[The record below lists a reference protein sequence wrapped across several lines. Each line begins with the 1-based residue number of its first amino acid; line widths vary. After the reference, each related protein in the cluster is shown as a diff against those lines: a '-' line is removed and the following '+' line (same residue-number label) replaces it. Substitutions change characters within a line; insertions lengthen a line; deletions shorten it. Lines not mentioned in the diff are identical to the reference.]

1 MNDLFEKL
9 MDQLDMPAEIRQNP
23 AFRGNIDKVEVHAI
37 SKVWHFYL
45 KFPAILSIDLYR
57 ELAYRLEM
65 AFSNIAK
72 TQVTILT
79 EDGRFDETLL
89 NNYLPLIFDL
99 PGCDTPSFTAIF
111 KKYKFTT
118 ADQAATAKLLVGD
131 LSNLEYFVKHY
142 FPVMAKHYQDFGF
155 TDLQIIPEVDYQLTD
170 KLVAEYEKKS
180 EEALADILANQ
191 PEAPFQPDNQAPALK
206 EAVASP
212 NQLALGREIKA
223 SDTVFQMKDVVTEEA
238 NVVFEGYVFAA
249 EHKVFKNRTTG
260 KESHMLEVKMTD
272 YSSSFIVQ
280 KWGRKPE
287 EQAMFDMVK
296 KGMWIKVKGSVQM
309 DQYKHELV
317 LSARDMVE
325 IKAKN
330 VRKDLMPEDQ
340 KRVEFHAHTNMSTMD
355 AIPDVTDLVA
365 QAARWGHQA
374 IAITDHAGAQ
384 SFPHAHSAGKKN
396 GIKIIYG
403 IEANL
408 VEDRVPITYDE
419 DDSNLSD
426 STYVVFDVETTGL
439 SAVYNKLIQVAASKM
454 HKGNVI
460 EQFDEFI
467 DPGHPL
473 SEFTTQL
480 TGITDDMVRGSK
492 PLEQVL
498 KEFQAFCQ
506 GSILVAHNAT
516 FDVGF
521 MNMNY
526 QRHHLPVIKQPVID
540 TLEFARNLYPEFKRH
555 GLGPLTKRFQVSLES
570 HHLANFDAEAT
581 GRLLFIFLNDAKE
594 KFGIELLSDLNTKVV
609 DADSYKRARVKHATI
624 YAKTQD
630 GLKNLFKLIS
640 YSNVNYFS
648 GVPRIPK
655 SVLEAH
661 REGLIIGSACSEG
674 EVFEAVTN
682 KSFDDALK
690 VADYYDFIEIMPP
703 AIYRPLIAK
712 ETIKDEV
719 ELQRIL
725 QALMRIADK
734 LGKPVLATGNVHYL
748 NPEDAIYRE
757 IIVRSLGAGAIIN
770 RPVGRGEHAMPA
782 PLPEVHFRT
791 TNEML
796 DDFAFLG
803 EATARQIV
811 IENTQKMADS
821 FDVLTPVRD
830 DLYTPY
836 IPESE
841 EKMAKLTYEK
851 AHATYGNPL
860 PDIVDLRIEKELNS
874 IIGNGF
880 SVIYLISQILVERSN
895 KRGYL
900 VGSRGSVGSSF
911 VATMTGI
918 TEVNPL
924 PPHYV
929 CPE

>member
-191 PEAPFQPDNQAPALK
+191 PEAPFQPDNQAPASK

-460 EQFDEFI
+460 EQFMS
-467 DPGHPL
+467 L
-473 SEFTTQL
+473 S
-480 TGITDDMVRGSK
+480 IR
-492 PLEQVL
+492 
-498 KEFQAFCQ
+498 
-506 GSILVAHNAT
+506 
-516 FDVGF
+516 
-521 MNMNY
+521 
-526 QRHHLPVIKQPVID
+526 VIP
-540 TLEFARNLYPEFKRH
+540 
-555 GLGPLTKRFQVSLES
+555 
-570 HHLANFDAEAT
+570 
-581 GRLLFIFLNDAKE
+581 
-594 KFGIELLSDLNTKVV
+594 
-609 DADSYKRARVKHATI
+609 
-624 YAKTQD
+624 
-630 GLKNLFKLIS
+630 
-640 YSNVNYFS
+640 
-648 GVPRIPK
+648 
-655 SVLEAH
+655 
-661 REGLIIGSACSEG
+661 
-674 EVFEAVTN
+674 
-682 KSFDDALK
+682 
-690 VADYYDFIEIMPP
+690 
-703 AIYRPLIAK
+703 
-712 ETIKDEV
+712 
-719 ELQRIL
+719 
-725 QALMRIADK
+725 
-734 LGKPVLATGNVHYL
+734 
-748 NPEDAIYRE
+748 
-757 IIVRSLGAGAIIN
+757 
-770 RPVGRGEHAMPA
+770 
-782 PLPEVHFRT
+782 
-791 TNEML
+791 
-796 DDFAFLG
+796 
-803 EATARQIV
+803 
-811 IENTQKMADS
+811 
-821 FDVLTPVRD
+821 
-830 DLYTPY
+830 
-836 IPESE
+836 
-841 EKMAKLTYEK
+841 
-851 AHATYGNPL
+851 
-860 PDIVDLRIEKELNS
+860 
-874 IIGNGF
+874 
-880 SVIYLISQILVERSN
+880 
-895 KRGYL
+895 
-900 VGSRGSVGSSF
+900 
-911 VATMTGI
+911 
-918 TEVNPL
+918 
-924 PPHYV
+924 
-929 CPE
+929 

>member
-9 MDQLDMPAEIRQNP
+9 MDQLDMPAEIRHNP

-45 KFPAILSIDLYR
+45 KFPAILPIDLYR

-287 EQAMFDMVK
+287 EQVMFDMVK

-498 KEFQAFCQ
+498 KEFQE
-506 GSILVAHNAT
+506 
-516 FDVGF
+516 
-521 MNMNY
+521 Y
-526 QRHHLPVIKQPVID
+526 
-540 TLEFARNLYPEFKRH
+540 
-555 GLGPLTKRFQVSLES
+555 
-570 HHLANFDAEAT
+570 
-581 GRLLFIFLNDAKE
+581 
-594 KFGIELLSDLNTKVV
+594 
-609 DADSYKRARVKHATI
+609 
-624 YAKTQD
+624 
-630 GLKNLFKLIS
+630 KLITVRGKG
-640 YSNVNYFS
+640 YYL
-648 GVPRIPK
+648 RIP
-655 SVLEAH
+655 
-661 REGLIIGSACSEG
+661 
-674 EVFEAVTN
+674 
-682 KSFDDALK
+682 
-690 VADYYDFIEIMPP
+690 
-703 AIYRPLIAK
+703 
-712 ETIKDEV
+712 
-719 ELQRIL
+719 
-725 QALMRIADK
+725 
-734 LGKPVLATGNVHYL
+734 
-748 NPEDAIYRE
+748 
-757 IIVRSLGAGAIIN
+757 
-770 RPVGRGEHAMPA
+770 
-782 PLPEVHFRT
+782 
-791 TNEML
+791 
-796 DDFAFLG
+796 
-803 EATARQIV
+803 
-811 IENTQKMADS
+811 
-821 FDVLTPVRD
+821 
-830 DLYTPY
+830 
-836 IPESE
+836 
-841 EKMAKLTYEK
+841 
-851 AHATYGNPL
+851 
-860 PDIVDLRIEKELNS
+860 
-874 IIGNGF
+874 
-880 SVIYLISQILVERSN
+880 
-895 KRGYL
+895 
-900 VGSRGSVGSSF
+900 
-911 VATMTGI
+911 
-918 TEVNPL
+918 
-924 PPHYV
+924 
-929 CPE
+929 

>member
-111 KKYKFTT
+111 KKYRFTT

-191 PEAPFQPDNQAPALK
+191 PEAPFQPDNQAPASK

-725 QALMRIADK
+725 QDLMRIADK
-734 LGKPVLATGNVHYL
+734 LGNQ
-748 NPEDAIYRE
+748 
-757 IIVRSLGAGAIIN
+757 S
-770 RPVGRGEHAMPA
+770 
-782 PLPEVHFRT
+782 
-791 TNEML
+791 
-796 DDFAFLG
+796 
-803 EATARQIV
+803 
-811 IENTQKMADS
+811 
-821 FDVLTPVRD
+821 
-830 DLYTPY
+830 
-836 IPESE
+836 
-841 EKMAKLTYEK
+841 
-851 AHATYGNPL
+851 
-860 PDIVDLRIEKELNS
+860 
-874 IIGNGF
+874 
-880 SVIYLISQILVERSN
+880 
-895 KRGYL
+895 
-900 VGSRGSVGSSF
+900 
-911 VATMTGI
+911 
-918 TEVNPL
+918 
-924 PPHYV
+924 
-929 CPE
+929 

>member
-79 EDGRFDETLL
+79 EDGRFDETLM

-191 PEAPFQPDNQAPALK
+191 PEAPFQPDNQAPASK

-581 GRLLFIFLNDAKE
+581 GRLLFIF
-594 KFGIELLSDLNTKVV
+594 
-609 DADSYKRARVKHATI
+609 
-624 YAKTQD
+624 
-630 GLKNLFKLIS
+630 
-640 YSNVNYFS
+640 
-648 GVPRIPK
+648 
-655 SVLEAH
+655 
-661 REGLIIGSACSEG
+661 
-674 EVFEAVTN
+674 
-682 KSFDDALK
+682 
-690 VADYYDFIEIMPP
+690 
-703 AIYRPLIAK
+703 
-712 ETIKDEV
+712 
-719 ELQRIL
+719 
-725 QALMRIADK
+725 
-734 LGKPVLATGNVHYL
+734 
-748 NPEDAIYRE
+748 
-757 IIVRSLGAGAIIN
+757 
-770 RPVGRGEHAMPA
+770 
-782 PLPEVHFRT
+782 
-791 TNEML
+791 
-796 DDFAFLG
+796 
-803 EATARQIV
+803 
-811 IENTQKMADS
+811 
-821 FDVLTPVRD
+821 
-830 DLYTPY
+830 
-836 IPESE
+836 
-841 EKMAKLTYEK
+841 
-851 AHATYGNPL
+851 
-860 PDIVDLRIEKELNS
+860 
-874 IIGNGF
+874 
-880 SVIYLISQILVERSN
+880 
-895 KRGYL
+895 
-900 VGSRGSVGSSF
+900 
-911 VATMTGI
+911 
-918 TEVNPL
+918 
-924 PPHYV
+924 
-929 CPE
+929 

>member
-191 PEAPFQPDNQAPALK
+191 PEAPFQPDNQAPASK

-703 AIYRPLIAK
+703 AIYRPLIA
-712 ETIKDEV
+712 
-719 ELQRIL
+719 
-725 QALMRIADK
+725 
-734 LGKPVLATGNVHYL
+734 
-748 NPEDAIYRE
+748 
-757 IIVRSLGAGAIIN
+757 
-770 RPVGRGEHAMPA
+770 
-782 PLPEVHFRT
+782 
-791 TNEML
+791 
-796 DDFAFLG
+796 
-803 EATARQIV
+803 
-811 IENTQKMADS
+811 
-821 FDVLTPVRD
+821 
-830 DLYTPY
+830 
-836 IPESE
+836 
-841 EKMAKLTYEK
+841 
-851 AHATYGNPL
+851 
-860 PDIVDLRIEKELNS
+860 
-874 IIGNGF
+874 
-880 SVIYLISQILVERSN
+880 
-895 KRGYL
+895 
-900 VGSRGSVGSSF
+900 
-911 VATMTGI
+911 
-918 TEVNPL
+918 
-924 PPHYV
+924 
-929 CPE
+929 